1 MEMSV
6 EQQVTKKEDSSL
18 EDSEMKTLPE
28 KEKKIS
34 LETKEDKKE
43 EFTFG
48 KKKSEPL
55 DLCYRLHAPREAKKQ
70 GRLDRLPTFQETGQ
84 DVSSNVQ
91 IQEMGFLTMLNLI
104 SDEKDRREFL
114 MWAKAEAH
122 KQGRGEKTEKISKK
136 EKLALDKEKILE
148 KGGGKVQKVKV
159 QRNVEKTPTRLSLSR
174 RSAAHDKSHRV
185 EKR

>member
-6 EQQVTKKEDSSL
+6 EQPVTKKEDSSV

-34 LETKEDKKE
+34 LETEEDKKDE
-43 EFTFG
+43 
-48 KKKSEPL
+48 KKVESEKL
-55 DLCYRLHAPREAKKQ
+55 DLCYRLHAPRDIKKQ
-70 GRLDRLPTFQETGQ
+70 GRLDHLPTFQQTGT
-84 DVSSNVQ
+84 DVSNNAQ

-114 MWAKAEAH
+114 MWAKAEAL
-122 KQGRGEKTEKISKK
+122 KQSRGEKTEKITKK
-136 EKLALDKEKILE
+136 EKLASKKDKILKE
-148 KGGGKVQKVKV
+148 SGEKVQKVKV
-159 QRNVEKTPTRLSLSR
+159 QRNVTKTPTRLSLSR
-174 RSAAHDKSHRV
+174 RPVAHDSSHRV